1 MKKIKIALWVILL
14 GIIGFVFYQNRE
26 FFMAKHNLILDIPF
40 MAHRETS
47 DLTNAVIIAAFF
59 LAGLLIS
66 YLFCLYKKFK
76 ANKTIKK
83 LTVSNETLKTEIC
96 TLRNELTAFTKQY
109 ATSQQADM
117 PDDTAVKEDSIE
129 QEKL

>member
-40 MAHRETS
+40 MTHRETS

-83 LTVSNETLKTEIC
+83 LTVSNETLKTEIS